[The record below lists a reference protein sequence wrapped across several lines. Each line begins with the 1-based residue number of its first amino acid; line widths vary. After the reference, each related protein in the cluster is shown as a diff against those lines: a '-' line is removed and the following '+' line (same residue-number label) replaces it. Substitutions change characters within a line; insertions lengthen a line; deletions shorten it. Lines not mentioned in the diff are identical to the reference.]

1 MAPSMF
7 TKDCQ
12 FLGAVAM
19 ELSSSSGGGGGDDDD
34 DDAMAMHHRNPLMG

>member
-1 MAPSMF
+1 ML

-19 ELSSSSGGGGGDDDD
+19 ELSSSSGGGGDDG
-34 DDAMAMHHRNPLMG
+34 DDAMAMHHRNALMG